1 MAIKIGPSG
10 GGMRNRQSDVFTDLL
25 FNILLG
31 VMILFLIALAYIRP
45 DAAKG
50 KIDLDAQYLI
60 TITWPDG
67 NPDDVDT
74 WVQDPTGEVAWFK
87 RKNVG
92 LLHLDRDDRGMRED
106 TIVLNGEKIENP
118 LNQEITTIR
127 GVAPGDYTVNVH
139 YYETETKNPVEV
151 SVRLARVN
159 PVFEIVYYGKVVLP
173 QKGAEQTAVRFSITS
188 DGAIT
193 EVNKLPKSLVSY
205 INPEK

>member
-1 MAIKIGPSG
+1 MTIRVGGG
-10 GGMRNRQSDVFTDLL
+10 GGMRNRQSDIFTDLL

-31 VMILFLIALAYIRP
+31 VMMLFLIALVYIQP
-45 DAAKG
+45 EKPSG
-50 KIDLDAQYLI
+50 KIDLDAQYVI
-60 TITWPDG
+60 TITWPDN

-74 WVQDPTGEVAWFK
+74 WVQDPTGDVAWFK

-106 TIVLNGEKIENP
+106 TMQIGGQTVQNP

-127 GVAPGDYTVNVH
+127 GVVPGDYTVNVH
-139 YYETETKNPVEV
+139 YYETDTKEPVEV

-159 PVFEIVYYGKVVLP
+159 PVYEIVYYGKVVLT
-173 QKGAEQTAVRFSITS
+173 QKGSEETAVRFTIAPDGRIT
-188 DGAIT
+188 D
-193 EVNKLPKSLVSY
+193 VNRLPKSLVAF

>member
-1 MAIKIGPSG
+1 MSIKLGSG
-10 GGMRNRQSDVFTDLL
+10 GRGIRNRQSDIFTDLL
-25 FNILLG
+25 FNILIG
-31 VMILFLIALAYIRP
+31 IMILFFIAVVYIQP
-45 DAAKG
+45 EATKG

-67 NPDDVDT
+67 SPDDVDT

-106 TIVLNGEKIENP
+106 TIDVGGEKIQNP
-118 LNQEITTIR
+118 LNQEVTTIR
-127 GVAPGDYTVNVH
+127 GLVPGDYTVNVH
-139 YYETETKNPVEV
+139 YYESETKNPVEV

-159 PVFEIVYYGKVVLP
+159 PVFEIVYYGKVVLA
-173 QKGAEQTAVRFSITS
+173 QKGAEATAVRFTITS

-193 EVNKLPKSLVSY
+193 DVNKLPKSLVSF